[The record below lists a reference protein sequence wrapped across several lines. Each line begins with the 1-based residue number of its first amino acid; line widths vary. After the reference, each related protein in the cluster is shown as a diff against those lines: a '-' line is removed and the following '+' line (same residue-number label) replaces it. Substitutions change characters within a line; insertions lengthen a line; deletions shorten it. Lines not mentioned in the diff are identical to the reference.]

1 MDSYLVWGMGLV
13 AASLVLLLLDVLLP
27 SGGALSL
34 AAGLSLI
41 AGIVCLFLYDRQGDT
56 YWGPSTLLGSLSL
69 GPLIVIGMIKMWP
82 HTPVGRRI
90 IGVPTEEE
98 AARKAGEEEAER
110 RRWLAMVGK
119 EGVVLTDLRPLGV
132 VEIDGKRYDAI
143 SETRFVPSGQR
154 VRVSVVE
161 GAQIKVRPLA

>member
-56 YWGPSTLLGSLSL
+56 YWGPSTLLGSLIL
-69 GPLIVIGMIKMWP
+69 GPLTPPECVAASCG
-82 HTPVGRRI
+82 PVGM
-90 IGVPTEEE
+90 PSTC
-98 AARKAGEEEAER
+98 
-110 RRWLAMVGK
+110 M
-119 EGVVLTDLRPLGV
+119 TLRLP
-132 VEIDGKRYDAI
+132 A
-143 SETRFVPSGQR
+143 
-154 VRVSVVE
+154 
-161 GAQIKVRPLA
+161 